1 MKARYFRCKKCGKV
15 IVMLSE
21 RNTPTICCGEEMEE
35 RAAGITEASREKH
48 IPVFERTGNIV
59 KVSVGSV
66 AHPMEEQHFI
76 EWIALESS
84 SGVQVRQLTAGN
96 KPEVVFAL
104 EESDSVERVLAFCNL
119 HGLWASN

>member
-1 MKARYFRCKKCGKV
+1 
-15 IVMLSE
+15 
-21 RNTPTICCGEEMEE
+21 MEE
-35 RAAGITEASREKH
+35 LAAGITEASKEKH

>member
-35 RAAGITEASREKH
+35 LAAGITEASKEKH

-76 EWIALESS
+76 EWIALETSQ
-84 SGVQVRQLTAGN
+84 GVQIKYL
-96 KPEVVFAL
+96 KPEQAPEAVFAL
-104 EESDSVERVLAFCNL
+104 TDGETAVKAYAYCNL
-119 HGLWASN
+119 HSLWASN